1 MKSQFNAKFSHI
13 KVYRSLVQARKA
25 EAIKNGGL
33 DVQVLEDS
41 VLVYTRY
48 ATLGLLPLQIK
59 RPALHSTFLITLL
72 LLLSS
77 LFL

>member
-1 MKSQFNAKFSHI
+1 MQSQLIAKFSHI

-48 ATLGLLPLQIK
+48 ATLELLQLQIK

-72 LLLSS
+72 L
-77 LFL
+77 FLELYL

>member
-1 MKSQFNAKFSHI
+1 MESQLNAKFSHI
-13 KVYRSLVQARKA
+13 KVYRSLVQARKS

-48 ATLGLLPLQIK
+48 ATLGLMVLQIK
-59 RPALHSTFLITLL
+59 RPALQSTFLITLL
-72 LLLSS
+72 LS
-77 LFL
+77 LYL